1 MKASSIKKFTLF
13 FGLIAF
19 TDLIAVQ
26 LGFPIL
32 HSLAKP
38 LLMPVLAAMLYNT
51 GFIGTKKIVFIGLFF
66 SWWGDIF
73 LLLDGRGSLFFI
85 AGLACFLTTHI
96 LYIFYFLSIKNQAPS
111 LLKKQ
116 PVWFAVILSYGVG
129 LVILLLPHLGE
140 LKIPVTLYAT
150 VISGMLLCSLH
161 IYYKTLAPANIYF
174 ILGAILFVLS
184 DSLLAINKF
193 YQPFPMASVGIMLTY
208 CLAQYFI
215 IRGCIS
221 SESSAMSTQ
230 E

>member
-1 MKASSIKKFTLF
+1 
-13 FGLIAF
+13 
-19 TDLIAVQ
+19 
-26 LGFPIL
+26 
-32 HSLAKP
+32 
-38 LLMPVLAAMLYNT
+38 MPVLAAMLYNT
-51 GFIGTKKIVFIGLFF
+51 GFAGTKKIVFIGLFF

-73 LLLDGRGSLFFI
+73 LLLDSRGSS
-85 AGLACFLTTHI
+85 CFLTTHI

-116 PVWFAVILSYGVG
+116 PVWIAVILSYGVG

-161 IYYKTLAPANIYF
+161 IYYKTLAPANIYL

>member
-1 MKASSIKKFTLF
+1 MF
-13 FGLIAF
+13 FN
-19 TDLIAVQ
+19 Q
-26 LGFPIL
+26 P
-32 HSLAKP
+32 
-38 LLMPVLAAMLYNT
+38 Y
-51 GFIGTKKIVFIGLFF
+51 IVYF
-66 SWWGDIF
+66 
-73 LLLDGRGSLFFI
+73 LFFI
-85 AGLACFLTTHI
+85 DKKSSPFFI
-96 LYIFYFLSIKNQAPS
+96 
-111 LLKKQ
+111 KKQ
-116 PVWFAVILSYGVG
+116 PVWIAVILSYGVG